1 MLNPRLRSLIRKE
14 FIQIWRDPRTLIL
27 VVVIPVV
34 QLFLLGYAATN
45 DVRNVPLA
53 VYDQDRGPAARALL
67 DAYRAADYF
76 RVAFDVSS
84 EDELRGLIDA
94 GKARAGLII
103 PPDYGQ
109 RIQGSG
115 SAAVA
120 FVLDGSD
127 PTVAS
132 TALSAAQLIGQQY
145 ATRVQAERLGRR
157 GQAGAIQL
165 PLEVRSQVW
174 YNPDL
179 VSAYFMIPGVIGM
192 ILYALTSIL
201 TATAIVRERE
211 RGTIEQLIVTPIRPW
226 ELVVG
231 KVLPY
236 VILAFLNTLEVLLIG
251 ALWFEVPIRGD
262 LGLILA
268 VSGLFLLSSLGIG
281 LLASTIANTQQ
292 EAMLTVWMTLLPGIF
307 LSGFFFPLEAMP
319 KPLQWISYLMPLRYY
334 LVIIR
339 SLLLKGVAAAALRDE
354 ILALAIFG
362 FVIMAAASLRFRK
375 RLD

>member
-1 MLNPRLRSLIRKE
+1 MFNSRLTSLIRKE

-27 VVVIPVV
+27 ILVIPVM
-34 QLFLLGYAATN
+34 QLFLLGYSATN

-53 VYDQDRGPAARALL
+53 VYDQDRSPAARALL

-76 RVAFDVSS
+76 SLAYEVDS
-84 EDELRGLIDA
+84 EEELRSLVDSGA
-94 GKARAGLII
+94 ARAGIII
-103 PPDYGQ
+103 PPGYGEAVKGDRSTQ
-109 RIQGSG
+109 
-115 SAAVA
+115 VA

-132 TALSAAQLIGQQY
+132 TALSAAQLIGQQH
-145 ATRVQAERLGRR
+145 ATQILVERLEQR
-157 GQAGAIQL
+157 GQSAAL
-165 PLEVRSQVW
+165 KPPVEVRTQVW

-211 RGTIEQLIVTPIRPW
+211 RGTIEQLIVTPIRSW
-226 ELVVG
+226 ELIAG
-231 KVLPY
+231 KLLPY
-236 VILAFLNTLEVLLIG
+236 VILAILNTLEVLAIG
-251 ALWFEVPIRGD
+251 SWWFGVPVRGS
-262 LGLILA
+262 LGLILLL
-268 VSGLFLLSSLGIG
+268 SGLFLLSSLGIG

-292 EAMLTVWMTLLPGIF
+292 EAMLIVWMTLLPSLF
-307 LSGFFFPLEAMP
+307 LSGFFFPLQAMP
-319 KPLQWISYLMPLRYY
+319 KVLQWISYIFPLRYY

-339 SLLLKGVAAAALRDE
+339 SLMLKGVGVEMLKSE

-362 FVIMAAASLRFRK
+362 IAIMTAAALRFRK

>member
-1 MLNPRLRSLIRKE
+1 MVNPRLTSLIRKE
-14 FIQIWRDPRTLIL
+14 FIQILRDPRTLIL
-27 VVVIPVV
+27 VLIIPIM

-53 VYDQDRGPAARALL
+53 VFDQDHSAAARALL

-76 RVAFDVSS
+76 TVAYSVAS
-84 EDELRGLIDA
+84 EEELIALIDQ
-94 GKARAGLII
+94 GEARAGLII
-103 PPDYGQ
+103 PPDYSTQLLGN
-109 RIQGSG
+109 S
-115 SAAVA
+115 SAHVA

-132 TALSAAQLIGQQY
+132 TALSAAQLIGQAH
-145 ATRVQAERLGRR
+145 ATQVLQARLERR
-157 GQAGAIQL
+157 GQTAAL
-165 PLEVRSQVW
+165 APPVEVHTQVW

-179 VSAYFMIPGVIGM
+179 VSAHFMIPGVIGM

-226 ELVVG
+226 ELIVG
-231 KVLPY
+231 KLLPY
-236 VILAFLNTLEVLLIG
+236 VILAMLNTLEVLAIG
-251 ALWFEVPIRGD
+251 HWWFNVPVRGD

-268 VSGLFLLSSLGIG
+268 TSALFLLSSLGIG

-292 EAMLTVWMTLLPGIF
+292 EAMLIVWMTLLPSIF

-319 KPLQWISYLMPLRYY
+319 KILQWISYVFPLRYY
-334 LVIIR
+334 LVLIR
-339 SLLLKGVAAAALRDE
+339 SLMLKGVGVGPVQDE
-354 ILALAIFG
+354 ILALAVFG
-362 FVIMAAASLRFRK
+362 MVIMTAAALRFRK

>member
-1 MLNPRLRSLIRKE
+1 MINSRLIALIRKE
-14 FIQIWRDPRTLIL
+14 FIQIRRDPRTLALIII
-27 VVVIPVV
+27 IPIM

-53 VYDQDRGPAARALL
+53 VLDQDHSSAARRLL

-76 RVAFDVSS
+76 RINYIVGS
-84 EDELRGLIDA
+84 ERELRGLIDR
-94 GKARAGLII
+94 GVVRAGLII
-103 PPDYGQ
+103 PPDYGK
-109 RIQGSG
+109 RLNS
-115 SAAVA
+115 SERASVA

-132 TALSAAQLIGQQY
+132 TALSAAQLIGQAH
-145 ATRVQAERLGRR
+145 ATTILTEHTQRQGP
-157 GQAGAIQL
+157 AIQL
-165 PLEVRSQVW
+165 QTPLEVRTQVW

-179 VSAYFMIPGVIGM
+179 VSAYFMIPGVIGT

-211 RGTIEQLIVTPIRPW
+211 RGTIEQLIVTPIRPL
-226 ELVVG
+226 ELVIG
-231 KVLPY
+231 KLFPY
-236 VILAFLNTLEVLLIG
+236 VVLAIINAIEVLVLG
-251 ALWFEVPIRGD
+251 AWWFDVPVRGD

-268 VSGLFLLSSLGIG
+268 LSGLFLLSSLGIG
-281 LLASTIANTQQ
+281 LFSSTIANTQQ
-292 EAMLTVWMTLLPGIF
+292 EAMLTVWMTLLPSIF

-319 KPLQWISYLMPLRYY
+319 NVLRWISYLFPLRYY

-339 SLLLKGVAAAALRDE
+339 ALLLKGVGLSALREQVLALTLFGLVLMGAAAR
-354 ILALAIFG
+354 
-362 FVIMAAASLRFRK
+362 RFRK